1 MSRGKC
7 EVFWKTDIKPVIK
20 QYADNGAED
29 FSPSTSVNRY
39 FLRLVSVVESLFSRS
54 SLSDIVNEGEG
65 GLGSSDI
72 WSCHVDLI
80 NASMRTATVL

>member
-1 MSRGKC
+1 
-7 EVFWKTDIKPVIK
+7 
-20 QYADNGAED
+20 
-29 FSPSTSVNRY
+29 
-39 FLRLVSVVESLFSRS
+39 VSVVESLFSRS

-80 NASMRTATVL
+80 NASMRTAAVL